1 MRTVSS
7 YGVEIRKQNIPVRQT
22 MEIYRQAVGYL
33 TEIYAQVWEEL
44 REIPETKKRFNTA
57 EHMVHM
63 TKKNTARFD
72 FDLRFPKMPSYLRR
86 SAIQHALGSVSSYET
101 RLGQWKETGVLSG
114 RPKLTCRNHAMPV
127 FYRDVMY
134 REGAEGTDEAYLK
147 LYDGH
152 DWKWFR
158 VYLKRTD
165 MEYLRRNWKGKKAS
179 APALEKRHRRYFLRF
194 SYTEEVTLTKT
205 PVKEQI
211 ICSVDLGINTDAVC
225 TIMRADGTVLGRR
238 FIDHPSEKDRMYRT
252 LGRIRRFQR
261 EHGSAQTQGRWA
273 YTKRLNTELGKKTAG
288 AIVRYAEENHADVI
302 VFEYLEMQGKI
313 SGKKKQKLHL
323 WRKRDIQKCCEHQ
336 AHRKGMRVSRICAWN
351 TSRLAYDG
359 SGAVTRDWENHSL
372 CTFQTGKRYHCD
384 LSASCNIGA
393 RYFIRELL
401 KPLPAT
407 ERSLLEAK
415 VPPVKRRTSCVYADL
430 RKLYSEME
438 RLKAA

>member
-7 YGVEIRKQNIPVRQT
+7 YGVELRKQNIPIRQT
-22 MEIYRQAVGYL
+22 LDIYRSAVSCL
-33 TEIYAQVWEEL
+33 IEIYAQTWDEL
-44 REIPETKKRFNTA
+44 AVIKEPKKRFNTA
-57 EHMVHM
+57 EHLVHT
-63 TKKNTARFD
+63 TKKNQARFD

-86 SAIQHALGSVSSYET
+86 AAIQHALGSVSSYKT
-101 RLGQWKETGVLSG
+101 RLELWNKMDQKGGT
-114 RPKLTCRNHAMPV
+114 PKLVCGNHAMPV

-134 REGAEGTDEAYLK
+134 REDTEEKDGACLK

-158 VYLKRTD
+158 VSLSHTD
-165 MEYLRRNWKGKKAS
+165 MEYLRKYWAGKRAA
-179 APALEKRHRRYFLRF
+179 APVLEKRHRKYFLRF
-194 SYTEEVTLTKT
+194 SYIEEVPLTKA

-225 TIMRADGTVLGRR
+225 TIMRSDGIVLGRK
-238 FIDHPSEKDRMYRT
+238 FIDFPSEKDRMYRV

-261 EHGSAQTQGRWA
+261 EHSSVQAGGRWEYA
-273 YTKRLNTELGKKTAG
+273 SRLNAELARKIAG
-288 AIVRYAEENHADVI
+288 AVSAYAEEHHSDVI

-313 SGKKKQKLHL
+313 AGNKKQKLHL
-323 WRKRDIQKCCEHQ
+323 WRKRDIQKRCEHQ

-359 SGAVTRDWENHSL
+359 SGAVLRDGKNHSL
-372 CTFQTGKRYHCD
+372 CTFSTGKRYHCD
-384 LSASCNIGA
+384 LSASYNIGA

-415 VPPVKRRTSCVYADL
+415 VPSVKRRTSCVYADL
-430 RKLYSEME
+430 RELHLQME
-438 RLKAA
+438 ILKAV

>member
-44 REIPETKKRFNTA
+44 RKIPETKKRFNTA

-127 FYRDVMY
+127 FYRDMMY
-134 REGAEGTDEAYLK
+134 REGAEGKDEAYLK

-323 WRKRDIQKCCEHQ
+323 WRKRDIQRRCEHQ
-336 AHRKGMRVSRICAWN
+336 AHRKEMRISRICAWN

-359 SGAVTRDWENHSL
+359 SGAVTRDWEDHSL
-372 CTFQTGKRYHCD
+372 CTFQTGKRYNCD
-384 LSASCNIGA
+384 LSASYNIGA

-415 VPPVKRRTSCVYADL
+415 VPAVKRRTSCVYADL
-430 RKLYSEME
+430 RKLSSEMG
-438 RLKAA
+438 LLMAA

>member
-7 YGVEIRKQNIPVRQT
+7 YGVEIRKQNIPACQT

-44 REIPETKKRFNTA
+44 RKIPETKKRFNTA

-86 SAIQHALGSVSSYET
+86 SAIQHALGNVSSYET

-134 REGAEGTDEAYLK
+134 REGAEGKDEAYLK

-194 SYTEEVTLTKT
+194 SYTEEVTLTQT

-225 TIMRADGTVLGRR
+225 TIMRSDGTVLGRK
-238 FIDHPSEKDRMYRT
+238 FIDFPSEKDRMYRV
-252 LGRIRRFQR
+252 LGRISRFQR
-261 EHGSAQTQGRWA
+261 EHGPVQVKSRWA
-273 YTKRLNTELGKKTAG
+273 YAKRLNTELGRKIAG
-288 AIVRYAEENHADVI
+288 AVTGYAEENHADVI
-302 VFEYLEMQGKI
+302 VFEYLEIKGKI
-313 SGKKKQKLHL
+313 SGRKKQKLHL
-323 WRKRDIQKCCEHQ
+323 WRKRDIQKRCEHQ
-336 AHRKGMRVSRICAWN
+336 AHRRGMRISRICAWN

-359 SGAVTRDWENHSL
+359 SGTVVRDPGNHSL
-372 CTFQTGKRYHCD
+372 CTFQNGKRYNCD
-384 LSASCNIGA
+384 LSASYNIGA

-415 VPPVKRRTSCVYADL
+415 VPSVKRRTSCVYADL
-430 RKLYSEME
+430 KELHLQME
-438 RLKAA
+438 ILKAA